1 MADTQRHTRQT
12 TDPGSGS
19 EGGARQG
26 RLGRTVALVVILTV
40 FWIVLSGRIGL
51 QYFIFMAAS
60 IAIVLA
66 INPERPF
73 GPHAEGRTRSFG
85 DRLRATVD
93 LFRYLGWLIWNVLKA
108 NVDVAIMILHPRMPI
123 RPQFMVFRTT
133 MKNDVARVLVA
144 NSMTLTPGTIT
155 VDLDGDRYLVHAI
168 HPASAGAVTGG
179 GLQNKVA
186 PIFGEG
192 EDPPPTVRWH
202 TSYHE
207 IHDWRMDDE
216 EMQATAKSR
225 ARTTTGPTEGPDPAT
240 PEEP

>member
-1 MADTQRHTRQT
+1 MADTERHSPQT
-12 TDPGSGS
+12 TAPGSGPES
-19 EGGARQG
+19 DRSGG
-26 RLGRTVALVVILTV
+26 RLGRTVALVVILAV
-40 FWIVLSGRIGL
+40 FWIVLSGLFGL
-51 QYFIFMAAS
+51 TYFIFMAVS

-73 GPHAEGRTRSFG
+73 GQHDPEARRSFG
-85 DRLRATVD
+85 DRLRSSVD
-93 LFRYLGWLIWNVLKA
+93 FFRYLVWLAWEVLKA

-133 MKNDVARVLVA
+133 LKNDVARVLVA

-168 HPASAGAVTGG
+168 HPGSAGAVTGG

-192 EDPPPTVRWH
+192 EDPPPDVRWH

-207 IHDWRMDDE
+207 IHDWRIDE
-216 EMQATAKSR
+216 DESR
-225 ARTTTGPTEGPDPAT
+225 EAGT
-240 PEEP
+240 